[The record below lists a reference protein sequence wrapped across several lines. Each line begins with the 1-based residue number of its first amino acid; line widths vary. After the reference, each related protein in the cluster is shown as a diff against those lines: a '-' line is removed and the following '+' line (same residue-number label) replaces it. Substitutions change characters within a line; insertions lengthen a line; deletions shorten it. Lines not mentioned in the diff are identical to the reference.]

1 LSETKT
7 TLYFPGSGEVDTDET
22 LKVTLKR
29 AKELGIHDI
38 VVASTRGNTGL
49 KAVEAFKGFNVV
61 IVPHVTGM
69 REPGTQE
76 LGADLAEKIKAGGGK
91 IVVAAHAFSGVNRAI
106 QAKFDTMYPAGI
118 LAQTLRMFGQG
129 MKVVVEITAMAADA
143 GAIPVDKDV
152 VAVAGSGRG
161 ADTAVVIKPAYSHT
175 LFDMYV
181 REIIAKPRSPEAA
194 K

>member
-1 LSETKT
+1 MSETKT

-22 LKVTLKR
+22 LKVALKR